1 MNPTPLKRIARIT
14 SVILSTAMLS
24 TAMASSHR
32 EAPYISKYPQNDG
45 TDFYAFRSYE
55 PGREDTVTFLA
66 NYIPV
71 QAAYGGPNYFPLDEN
86 AIYQIHIDTDGD
98 AVENL
103 TFEFDFENALPAN
116 GITTF
121 NIDGVEQSAVL
132 RNVGPISAAQAPNQ
146 PDTLNYQETYGVTL
160 IESVQRGRSGRVFQ
174 KRNSTKNLSNGSNT
188 FEKPFDYSGENTF
201 GGPGQYGT
209 YADQFVHE
217 ISVPGCEAPGRV
229 FVGQRLEGFK
239 IALGEVFDLI
249 NFVPIELDSAPGAND
264 NGGLFGAAG
273 AGVRQD
279 PGRNVLEENNV
290 TTIALEMPIS
300 CVTQNEEPV
309 IGAWTTSSLRSVNI
323 LSRSPELD
331 SAEVAVGSFQQV
343 SRLGHPLVNELFI
356 GFEDKDTFNGS
367 LPSGDGQFASYVTN
381 PVFPAIVNA
390 LFLEPVNGLL
400 STLGAGPLTDL
411 APSNFPRTDLV
422 TTFLTGFPG
431 VNQPANVVASE
442 ILRLNTA
449 IPSTPRAE
457 QSNFG
462 LVAGDLAGFPNGRRP
477 GDDVVD
483 ISLRVAMG
491 ALCHPI
497 AIDLDGDGEALDNL
511 GICSP
516 EDAPI
521 GNVALTD
528 GVPLSAN
535 NFEQSFPYLLV
546 PYPGSPNDAAIPTPR
561 DLP

>member
-1 MNPTPLKRIARIT
+1 MIQFKLKRLAQLTTVVLSAAVVT
-14 SVILSTAMLS
+14 S
-24 TAMASSHR
+24 AMASSHR
-32 EAPYISKYPQNDG
+32 EAPYISKYPQSDG

-86 AIYQIHIDTDGD
+86 AIYEIHIDTNGD
-98 AVENL
+98 AQEDL
-103 TFEFDFENALPAN
+103 TFEFDFENAIPQA
-116 GITTF
+116 GVTQF
-121 NIDGVEQSAVL
+121 NIGGVEQSAVL
-132 RNVGPISAAQAPNQ
+132 RNVGTISADQAPNQ
-146 PDTLNYQETYGVTL
+146 PDTLNYQETYEVTL
-160 IESVQRGRSGRVFQ
+160 IESTRRSSSSRARLNRRVAQ
-174 KRNSTKNLSNGSNT
+174 KVGGSNV
-188 FEKPFDYSGENTF
+188 FEKPFDYSGTKTF
-201 GGPGQYGT
+201 GGVGEYGR

-217 ISVPGCEAPGRV
+217 ISVPGCDAPGRV

-239 IALGEVFDLI
+239 VALGEVFDLV

-264 NGGLFGAAG
+264 DGGLFGAQG

-279 PGRNVLEENNV
+279 PQRNVLERNNV

-300 CVTQNEEPV
+300 CVTQQEEPV
-309 IGAWTTSSLRSVNI
+309 IGAWTTSSLRQVTI
-323 LSRSPELD
+323 LDREPELD
-331 SAEVAVGSFQQV
+331 SAERGAGRFQQV
-343 SRLGHPLVNELFI
+343 SRLGHPLVNELFV
-356 GFEDKDTFNGS
+356 GFEDKDSFNGS
-367 LPSGDGQFASYVTN
+367 VPSDDGQFASYVTN
-381 PVFPAIVNA
+381 PVFPAIINA
-390 LFLEPVNGLL
+390 LFLEPVNQLL
-400 STLGAGPLTDL
+400 GGLGAGPLADL
-411 APSNFPRTDLV
+411 APTNFPRTDLV

-442 ILRLNTA
+442 VLRLNTA
-449 IPSTPRAE
+449 IDPTARAD

-477 GDDVVD
+477 GDDIVD

-491 ALCHPI
+491 ALCHPV
-497 AIDLDGDGEALDNL
+497 AIDLNADGIAADNL
-511 GICSP
+511 GLCSP
-516 EDAPI
+516 DQAPI

-546 PYPGSPNDAAIPTPR
+546 PYPGSPTNAPIPTPR

>member
-1 MNPTPLKRIARIT
+1 MSSIKLKRLAQIT
-14 SVILSTAMLS
+14 SVVLSTAVVTS
-24 TAMASSHR
+24 AMASSHR

-45 TDFYAFRSYE
+45 TDLYAFRSYE

-103 TFEFDFENALPAN
+103 TFEFDFENALPEN

-121 NIDGVEQSAVL
+121 QIGNVEQPSVL
-132 RNVGPISAAQAPNQ
+132 RNVGPIVTPNTAPGNT
-146 PDTLNYQETYGVTL
+146 PDTLNYQETYEVTL
-160 IESVQRGRSGRVFQ
+160 VETTQRRSRL
-174 KRNSTKNLSNGSNT
+174 RRSRRLASNLANGTQT
-188 FEKPFDYSGENTF
+188 FEKPFDYSGENTL
-201 GGPGQYGT
+201 GGPGNYGA

-217 ISVPGCEAPGRV
+217 ISVPGCDVPGRV

-264 NGGLFGAAG
+264 NGGLFGAQG

-290 TTIALEMPIS
+290 TTIALEMPVD
-300 CVTQNEEPV
+300 CVTNGEEPV
-309 IGAWTTSSLRSVNI
+309 IGVWTTSSLRNTNL
-323 LSRSPELD
+323 LSGTPALD
-331 SAEVAVGSFQQV
+331 VAERGIGRFQQV
-343 SRLGHPLVNELFI
+343 SRVGHPLVNELFI
-356 GFEDKDTFNGS
+356 GFEQKDTFNGS
-367 LPSGDGQFASYVTN
+367 VPSDDGQFAGFVTN
-381 PVFPAIVNA
+381 PVFPAIINS
-390 LFLEPVNGLL
+390 LFLAPVNSLLGL
-400 STLGAGPLTDL
+400 SGPDALQDL
-411 APSNFPRTDLV
+411 APSNFPREDLV
-422 TTFLTGFPG
+422 ATFLTGIPG
-431 VNQPANVVASE
+431 VTQPNNVVASE
-442 ILRLNTA
+442 VLRLNTSIA
-449 IPSTPRAE
+449 PTPRAA
-457 QSNFG
+457 QNNFG
-462 LVAGDLAGFPNGRRP
+462 VVAGDLAGFPNGRRP

-483 ISLRVAMG
+483 IALRVAMG

-497 AIDLDGDGEALDNL
+497 DLDGDGDATDQLPL
-511 GICSP
+511 CAP
-516 EDAPI
+516 ADAPI

-528 GVPLSAN
+528 GVPLDAN
-535 NFEQSFPYLLV
+535 NFEQSFPYLLM

>member
-1 MNPTPLKRIARIT
+1 MKPTKLKRIAQLT
-14 SVILSTAMLS
+14 SVILSTAIVT
-24 TAMASSHR
+24 TALASSHR

-55 PGREDTVTFLA
+55 PGREDTITFLA

-103 TFEFDFENALPAN
+103 TFEFDFENALPEN

-132 RNVGPISAAQAPNQ
+132 RNVGPISAADAPNQ
-146 PDTLNYQETYGVTL
+146 PDTLNYQETYEVTL
-160 IESVQRGRSGRVFQ
+160 IESTALGRSNRLRQRRFD
-174 KRNSTKNLSNGSNT
+174 TTNLDNGSQT

-201 GGPGQYGT
+201 GGPGNYGN
-209 YADQFVHE
+209 YADSFVHE
-217 ISVPGCEAPGRV
+217 ISVPGCDAPGRV

-264 NGGLFGAAG
+264 NGGLFGTAG
-273 AGVRQD
+273 AGIRQD

-300 CVTQNEEPV
+300 CVTEDSEPV
-309 IGAWTTSSLRSVNI
+309 IGAWTTSSLRNVNI
-323 LSRSPELD
+323 LSRSPSLD
-331 SAEVAVGSFQQV
+331 QAERAIGHFQQV
-343 SRLGHPLVNELFI
+343 SRVGHPLVNELFI

-367 LPSGDGQFASYVTN
+367 VPSDDGQFASYVTN

-390 LFLEPVNGLL
+390 LFLAPVNSLL
-400 STLGAGPLTDL
+400 GTLGAGPLVDL
-411 APSNFPRTDLV
+411 APTNFPRTDLV

-442 ILRLNTA
+442 VLRLNTA

-483 ISLRVAMG
+483 IALRVAMG
-491 ALCHPI
+491 ALCHPV
-497 AIDLDGDGEALDNL
+497 AIDLDGDGVAADNL
-511 GICSP
+511 GLCSP
-516 EDAPI
+516 TDAPI

-528 GVPLSAN
+528 GVPLDAN
-535 NFEQSFPYLLV
+535 NFEQSFPYLLM
-546 PYPGSPNDAAIPTPR
+546 PYPGSPNDAPIPTPR

>member
-1 MNPTPLKRIARIT
+1 MNPMTPKRLAQLT

-116 GITTF
+116 
-121 NIDGVEQSAVL
+121 V
-132 RNVGPISAAQAPNQ
+132 SAAEAPNQ
-146 PDTLNYQETYGVTL
+146 PDTLNYQETYEVTL
-160 IESVQRGRSGRVFQ
+160 VESSRLGSSSRLRQSRRVAT
-174 KRNSTKNLSNGSNT
+174 NISNGGRT

-201 GGPGQYGT
+201 GGPGQYGI

-217 ISVPGCEAPGRV
+217 INVPGCEAPGRV

-273 AGVRQD
+273 AGVSQD

-300 CVTQNEEPV
+300 CVTQDDEPV
-309 IGAWTTSSLRSVNI
+309 IGAWTTSSLRNVNI
-323 LSRSPELD
+323 LSRTPELD
-331 SAEVAVGSFQQV
+331 EAERAVGSFQQV

-356 GFEDKDTFNGS
+356 GFDDKDAFNGS
-367 LPSGDGQFASYVTN
+367 VPSDDGQFASYVTN

-390 LFLEPVNGLL
+390 LFLAPVNSLL
-400 STLGAGPLTDL
+400 GTLGAGPLADL

-442 ILRLNTA
+442 VLRLNTA

-497 AIDLDGDGEALDNL
+497 AIDLDGDGEAADNL

-516 EDAPI
+516 ADAPI

-528 GVPLSAN
+528 GVPLDAN

-546 PYPGSPNDAAIPTPR
+546 PYPGSPNDAPIPTPR

>member
-1 MNPTPLKRIARIT
+1 MKPSKLKRIAQVTALIA
-14 SVILSTAMLS
+14 STAIVTT

-45 TDFYAFRSYE
+45 TDLYAFRSYE

-98 AVENL
+98 AIENL
-103 TFEFDFENALPAN
+103 SFEFDFENALPEN

-121 NIDGVEQSAVL
+121 NINGVEQPAVL
-132 RNVGPISAAQAPNQ
+132 RNVGAISAADAPNQ
-146 PDTLNYQETYGVTL
+146 PDTLNYQETYEVTL
-160 IESVQRGRSGRVFQ
+160 VESTVRGSRVTQRRRSTD
-174 KRNSTKNLSNGSNT
+174 NATNGTET

-201 GGPGQYGT
+201 GGPGQYGL

-217 ISVPGCEAPGRV
+217 IDVPGCSEPGRV

-264 NGGLFGAAG
+264 EGGLFGAQG
-273 AGVRQD
+273 AGIRQD
-279 PGRNVLEENNV
+279 AGRNVLEENNV

-300 CVTQNEEPV
+300 CVTSEEEPV
-309 IGAWTTSSLRSVNI
+309 IGVWTTSSLRNVNI
-323 LSRSPELD
+323 LSSTPSLD
-331 SAEVAVGSFQQV
+331 EAERAVGRFQQV
-343 SRLGHPLVNELFI
+343 SRVGHPLVNELFI
-356 GFEDKDTFNGS
+356 GLEEKDTFNGS
-367 LPSGDGQFASYVTN
+367 IPSDDGQFASFVTN

-390 LFLEPVNGLL
+390 LFLAPVNGLL
-400 STLGAGPLTDL
+400 GGLGAGPLADL

-442 ILRLNTA
+442 VLRLNTA
-449 IPSTPRAE
+449 IAPTVRADQST
-457 QSNFG
+457 FG

-497 AIDLDGDGEALDNL
+497 AIDLNGDGIAADNL
-511 GICSP
+511 GICTP
-516 EDAPI
+516 ADAPI

-528 GVPLSAN
+528 GAPLSAN

>member
-1 MNPTPLKRIARIT
+1 MKPLKLKRIAQLT
-14 SVILSTAMLS
+14 TLMLSTAIITS
-24 TAMASSHR
+24 AMASSHR
-32 EAPYISKYPQNDG
+32 EAPYISKLPQVDG

-55 PGREDTVTFLA
+55 PGREDMVTFLA

-86 AIYQIHIDTDGD
+86 ALYEIHIDTDGD
-98 AVENL
+98 ADEDI
-103 TFEFDFENALPAN
+103 TFQFDFENAIPEA
-116 GITTF
+116 GITQF
-121 NIDGVEQSAVL
+121 NIDGVQQSAVL
-132 RNVGPISAAQAPNQ
+132 RNVGPISAADAPNQ
-146 PDTLNYQETYGVTL
+146 PDTLNYQETYQVTVV
-160 IESVQRGRSGRVFQ
+160 EGDRRSRRGRRVAT
-174 KRNSTKNLSNGSNT
+174 NAETGSRT
-188 FEKPFDYSGENTF
+188 FEKPFDYSGTNTF
-201 GGPGQYGT
+201 GGPGQYGL

-217 ISVPGCEAPGRV
+217 INVPGCEAPGRV

-264 NGGLFGAAG
+264 NGGLFGAQG

-279 PGRNVLEENNV
+279 PERNVLEENNV
-290 TTIALEMPIS
+290 TTIALELPVS
-300 CVTQNEEPV
+300 CVTESGEPV
-309 IGAWTTSSLRSVNI
+309 IGAWTTASLNQVTI
-323 LSRSPELD
+323 LDRTPELD
-331 SAEVAVGSFQQV
+331 GAERTVGRFQQV
-343 SRLGHPLVNELFI
+343 SRAGHPLVNELFI

-367 LPSGDGQFASYVTN
+367 EPNDDGQFASYVTN

-390 LFLEPVNGLL
+390 LFLAPVNNL
-400 STLGAGPLTDL
+400 LGANLSDL
-411 APSNFPRTDLV
+411 APNNFPRTDLV

-431 VNQPANVVASE
+431 VNQPTNVVASE

-449 IPSTPRAE
+449 IEPTLRAD

-491 ALCHPI
+491 ALCHPV
-497 AIDLDGDGEALDNL
+497 AIDLDGDGIAADNL
-511 GICSP
+511 GLCSP
-516 EDAPI
+516 EQAPI

-528 GVPLSAN
+528 GAPLSAN

-546 PYPGSPNDAAIPTPR
+546 PYPGSPTNAPIPTPR